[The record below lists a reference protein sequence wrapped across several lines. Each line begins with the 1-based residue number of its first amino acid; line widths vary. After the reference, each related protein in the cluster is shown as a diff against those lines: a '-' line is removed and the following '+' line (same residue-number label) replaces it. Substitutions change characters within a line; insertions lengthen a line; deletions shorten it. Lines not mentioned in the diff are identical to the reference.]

1 MGMKKEPEAWNEKL
15 HLGSTVCEKQCF
27 LYLVWPK
34 SNKFKAQIYEN
45 RLYNLQCSGFFFFF
59 YLVINLFFQ
68 FLQPDV
74 TLLLTGLGSRNSV
87 PL

>member
-1 MGMKKEPEAWNEKL
+1 MKTGFIIFN
-15 HLGSTVCEKQCF
+15 
-27 LYLVWPK
+27 
-34 SNKFKAQIYEN
+34 AQE
-45 RLYNLQCSGFFFFF
+45 FFFF